1 MSDENAVTAANAIEV
16 NAAYWLALNA
26 PGEYC
31 QSAVFVP
38 VVVVMVVAFLSY
50 VCSFLCPLDLPTLFT
65 PVDTFI
71 TPNLSVS
78 ELQTCKP
85 VNGVHHVSSRGP
97 R

>member
-50 VCSFLCPLDLPTLFT
+50 V
-65 PVDTFI
+65 
-71 TPNLSVS
+71 
-78 ELQTCKP
+78 
-85 VNGVHHVSSRGP
+85 
-97 R
+97 